1 MSAISGI
8 AQRTAHRMHFKAAAL
23 KPPAADSTNVTSGS
37 LSGSVTGSSQLLS
50 SISGKSTVPPGL
62 MKQIEQAVTSALQSS
77 KPTDDP
83 HQVVQ
88 NAIASVLKKNGGTAV
103 TQGAGAAGDASDA
116 DGSQRTFQQTL
127 QAYGITP
134 QQFGAQLASALHP
147 TSAGQSNL
155 SSYPPGLVLDT
166 SA

>member
-1 MSAISGI
+1 
-8 AQRTAHRMHFKAAAL
+8 MHFKAAAL
-23 KPPAADSTNVTSGS
+23 KAPAADSTSLTSAT

-50 SISGKSTVPPGL
+50 SVSGKGSVPSGL

-88 NAIASVLKKNGGTAV
+88 NAINSVLKKNGGLAA
-103 TQGAGAAGDASDA
+103 TQGADAASDPSDT
-116 DGSQRTFQQTL
+116 DGTQRTFQQTL

-134 QQFGAQLASALHP
+134 QQVGDQLATALHQ
-147 TSAGQSNL
+147 SAAAGQSNL
-155 SSYPPGLVLDT
+155 SSFPPGLVLDT